1 MALPGP
7 RVINSGVNRTW
18 AGYPTYAMPGN
29 SRVCNVWLQW
39 DQPVIITDDRAITL
53 RLHKNNVVW
62 NGTAYPDGFGELP
75 SSFTRYDITSTVSV
89 ISSFVGN
96 GTTIPGNEPVLTGRF
111 YSFVD
116 GVYVIAVNG
125 LYLTGEDGQE
135 FGQPFAGVFW
145 RYFGSS
151 SSPTRT
157 GGGLANDYSVTINSA
172 DNLLFRNS
180 FNRSTSQGVPILS
193 FGNNLVDTQGG
204 YRRWLDNLG
213 DGTINSVD
221 NLDFLAN
228 FNKTLSWTQ

>member
-1 MALPGP
+1 MSLPGP

-18 AGYPTYAMPGN
+18 DGYPLYAMPGN
-29 SRVCNVWLQW
+29 SRVCNVWVQW
-39 DQPVIITDDRAITL
+39 DQPVIITDDRVITL
-53 RLHKNNVVW
+53 RLHRNNVVW
-62 NGTAYPDGFGELP
+62 NGTAYPEGFGSVP
-75 SSFTRYDITSTVSV
+75 GFTRYDINNRLSV

-96 GTTIPGNEPVLTGRF
+96 GLAIPGNEPVLPGRF
-111 YSFVD
+111 YSLMD

-135 FGQPFAGVFW
+135 FGQSFAGVFW

-157 GGGLANDYSVTINSA
+157 GGGLATDYSVTISSA
-172 DNLLFRNS
+172 DNLIFRNS
-180 FNRSTSQGVPILS
+180 FNRSTGSGVPILS
-193 FGNNLVDTQGG
+193 TGNNLVDTQAG

-213 DGTINSVD
+213 DGTVASDD